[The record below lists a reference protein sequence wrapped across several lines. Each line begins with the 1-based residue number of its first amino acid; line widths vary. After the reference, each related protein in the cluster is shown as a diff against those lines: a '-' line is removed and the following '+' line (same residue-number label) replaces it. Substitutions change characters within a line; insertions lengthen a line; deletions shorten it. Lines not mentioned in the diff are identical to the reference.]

1 MASKTAAQ
9 CAHFGRKCV
18 LLPYKVLIDNLSSLF
33 IMIIHTPE
41 KAAYRIPVCR
51 ITEWAPERGILSDDD
66 FYPFEDEDYSEGGE
80 YIW

>member
-1 MASKTAAQ
+1 
-9 CAHFGRKCV
+9 
-18 LLPYKVLIDNLSSLF
+18 
-33 IMIIHTPE
+33 MIIYTPE